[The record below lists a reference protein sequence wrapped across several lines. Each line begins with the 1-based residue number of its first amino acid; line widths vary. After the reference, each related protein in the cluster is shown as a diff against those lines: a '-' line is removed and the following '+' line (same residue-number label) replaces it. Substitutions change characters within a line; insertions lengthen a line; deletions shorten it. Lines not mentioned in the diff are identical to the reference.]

1 MSTSNDRSERRDAP
15 DLDDRMA
22 RLRERLD
29 AETAEREARSR
40 PTKGEKDRTAMGQAL
55 RLSSE
60 FVAAVV
66 VGAAIGY
73 GIDWAFGTAPWGL
86 VIFLLLGF
94 AAAVVN
100 VMRSAGLMAPSS
112 MTITA
117 ARDAADRNE
126 PT

>member
-1 MSTSNDRSERRDAP
+1 MTTTPPERRDAP
-15 DLDDRMA
+15 DLDTRMA

-29 AETAEREARSR
+29 AEGTERERRSR
-40 PTKGEKDRTAMGQAL
+40 PTKGEQERTAMGQAL

-73 GIDWAFGTAPWGL
+73 GIDWAFDTAPWGL
-86 VIFLLLGF
+86 VVFLLLGF

-112 MTITA
+112 MTIAA
-117 ARDAADRNE
+117 AREAADGGAKPGE
-126 PT
+126 